1 MTPCATYQRLLAET
15 LCEHASYKLRSTRQ
29 RIDTTRP
36 SPAVSG
42 PRSRMPTAPSA
53 PAQAPPC
60 LRSER
65 RPTMPLHV
73 PSAPAPALRSV
84 LAALG
89 SPTAVREAK
98 TSALRS
104 VQGPLSPELPLPVH
118 VLDRITPAR
127 TAPLTR
133 LAAWRFLIRS
143 EGRAVAAADTV
154 LTPDGWTFSHFFE
167 GPYLA
172 STELAVRQA
181 EASAPACQA
190 RLLSIPEL
198 YMLTLWLHGD
208 TDADPAAWGARADGR
223 PGAPGAVLR
232 RASPPTGRTGS
243 PICCPSSRCAWPPG
257 RSSARPDRRRPGAP
271 PPQRPAPPAHRRR
284 GSLRGRCAA
293 HSD

>member
-1 MTPCATYQRLLAET
+1 
-15 LCEHASYKLRSTRQ
+15 
-29 RIDTTRP
+29 
-36 SPAVSG
+36 
-42 PRSRMPTAPSA
+42 
-53 PAQAPPC
+53 
-60 LRSER
+60 
-65 RPTMPLHV
+65 MPLHV
-73 PSAPAPALRSV
+73 PPAPAPALRSV

-89 SPTAVREAK
+89 SPTAVRGPR

-118 VLDRITPAR
+118 VLDRIAPAG

-181 EASAPACQA
+181 EASATACQA

-208 TDADPAAWGARADGR
+208 TEADPAGGVLAPAD
-223 PGAPGAVLR
+223 VLVPL
-232 RASPPTGRTGS
+232 A
-243 PICCPSSRCAWPPG
+243 
-257 RSSARPDRRRPGAP
+257 
-271 PPQRPAPPAHRRR
+271 PAPPGIAAHRPHRVADLLPVI
-284 GSLRGRCAA
+284 SLRVAPGPLLSSA
-293 HSD
+293 

>member
-1 MTPCATYQRLLAET
+1 
-15 LCEHASYKLRSTRQ
+15 
-29 RIDTTRP
+29 
-36 SPAVSG
+36 
-42 PRSRMPTAPSA
+42 
-53 PAQAPPC
+53 
-60 LRSER
+60 
-65 RPTMPLHV
+65 MPLHV
-73 PSAPAPALRSV
+73 PPAPAPALRSV

-89 SPTAVREAK
+89 SPTAVRGPR

-118 VLDRITPAR
+118 VLDRIAPAG

-181 EASAPACQA
+181 EASATACQA

-208 TDADPAAWGARADGR
+208 TEADPADGVLAPAD
-223 PGAPGAVLR
+223 VLVPL
-232 RASPPTGRTGS
+232 A
-243 PICCPSSRCAWPPG
+243 
-257 RSSARPDRRRPGAP
+257 
-271 PPQRPAPPAHRRR
+271 PAPPGIAAHRPHRVADLLPVI
-284 GSLRGRCAA
+284 SLRVAPGPLLSSA
-293 HSD
+293 